1 MTTGAER
8 EERELSEP
16 AEVIK
21 IGDLLIDLATGEVLE
36 WPRDLRGDRIEYLIQ
51 QLVEA
56 QRAVKLWQD
65 AVNAYKVALGR
76 CLTDAGLISMHTSAG
91 VAAWRTRTL
100 RRGRPERVEAV
111 AARYELN
118 REQVAAI
125 WACASA
131 LDAKKLAALAEAG
144 VIPHEAVDDLIEV
157 TVSRFVVVTPARPA
171 PPSIVRGRRDA

>member
-1 MTTGAER
+1 MTTSATQEDH
-8 EERELSEP
+8 ELSEP
-16 AEVIK
+16 AEVVK

-36 WPRDLRGDRIEYLIQ
+36 WPPGLRGDRIEYLIQ

-56 QRAVKLWQD
+56 QRAVRLWQD

-91 VAAWRTRTL
+91 VATWRTRTL
-100 RRGRPERVEAV
+100 RRGRPERVEEV

-118 REQVAAI
+118 REQVANI

-131 LDAKKLAALAEAG
+131 LDAKKLAALAEVG
-144 VIPHEAVDDLIEV
+144 VIPREAVDDLVDV

-171 PPSIVRGRRDA
+171 PPTIERGRRNS